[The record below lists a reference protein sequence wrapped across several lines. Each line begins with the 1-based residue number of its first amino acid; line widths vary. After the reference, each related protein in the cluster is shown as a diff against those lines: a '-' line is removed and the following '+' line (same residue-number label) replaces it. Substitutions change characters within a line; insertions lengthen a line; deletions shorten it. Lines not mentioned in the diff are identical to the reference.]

1 MSRSTCFA
9 DAVPPQPLGADEIH
23 LWFCEFPPGG
33 GTRQATQALLL
44 QLLSAYAGRRLPAQA
59 LELGEHGK
67 PYLREDGLAFNLSHS
82 GDAAL
87 VALAYPLPFE
97 AGGYVYYETV
107 GFLVLLNAL
116 LGIGWNII
124 GGWAGQFD
132 FGPNIFFAIGA
143 YTAALLAI
151 HWHWNAWFG
160 LLGAMTGAVFAPTAN
175 SSSDPTTALLVSQL
189 GVNLISSVVTSI
201 VGAICSVVQT
211 AAISLLYIDL
221 RMRKEGLDL
230 QLVRYVEARQAGQ
243 ELPDPY
249 LVAAPGADAAGT
261 PPGAWPGARA

>member
-1 MSRSTCFA
+1 MQRAQSLDVAPAADRLALVRPAMFA
-9 DAVPPQPLGADEIH
+9 LALVVGIIVALAAVGGTAGVLGAVLVGIVGGLGLIVLAFWINTKLAMVPSAIVLERLPLGAAVARSWRLTTGFYWKTLGLI
-23 LWFCEFPPGG
+23 LLIWLIVYGV
-33 GTRQATQALLL
+33 TQ
-44 QLLSAYAGRRLPAQA
+44 
-59 LELGEHGK
+59 
-67 PYLREDGLAFNLSHS
+67 
-82 GDAAL
+82 
-87 VALAYPLPFE
+87 
-97 AGGYVYYETV
+97 
-107 GFLVLLNAL
+107 
-116 LGIGWNII
+116 II
-124 GGWAGQFD
+124 
-132 FGPNIFFAIGA
+132 AIP
-143 YTAALLAI
+143 
-151 HWHWNAWFG
+151 FG